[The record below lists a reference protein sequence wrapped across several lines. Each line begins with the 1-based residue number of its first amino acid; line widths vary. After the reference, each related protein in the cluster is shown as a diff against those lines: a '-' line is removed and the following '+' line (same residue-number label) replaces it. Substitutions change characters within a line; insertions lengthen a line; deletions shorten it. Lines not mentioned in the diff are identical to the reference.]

1 MMLNILL
8 INLTKPTA
16 SSVKNRAVFQ
26 VIYEI
31 IIKSDYRNYSENQP
45 GSMETISNL
54 LDTWN

>member
-26 VIYEI
+26 VIYKI
-31 IIKSDYRNYSENQP
+31 IIKSDCRNYSENQP